1 MKIYSY
7 LLKSASG
14 DYYHKF
20 TTRDYKDVYDFMK
33 NEAEGE
39 YLAWKVEWNPAWGE
53 FDETRIDYALYEKN
67 EFELPSEVVDELKL
81 LKRYTGSPS
90 SFMDVSFV
98 EEIIRLKSRLKND

>member
-20 TTRDYKDVYDFMK
+20 TTKDYENVYDFMK

-39 YLAWKVEWNPAWGE
+39 YLAWKAEWNPSWGE
-53 FDETRIDYALYEKN
+53 FDETTIDYALYEKH
-67 EFELPSEVVDELKL
+67 EFDLPIERFTDEWA
-81 LKRYTGSPS
+81 KRYTGNPC
-90 SFMDVSFV
+90 SFMDLSFI
-98 EEIIRLKSRLKND
+98 EEIQRLKSLKS